1 MHLRLFKL
9 MIFNPKLLIE
19 FLGIIYITIYRA
31 LIVRFLRGF
40 MLSYPKDIK
49 NIANQIPI
57 YKKNINVR
65 KSKIKHNLRRL
76 KLASGFMDIDQ
87 NPNWKKIF
95 PSHEQYVSL
104 HRWNWLLWSASDPNS
119 LINHEHGF
127 ALVRSYLNEMGT
139 LPKSAASESYTVGE
153 RISNICLF
161 SREKSSNWNN
171 IPEDI
176 QIAIKQKIGFLSRRL
191 EILPKLTG
199 NHIINNARALMLAG
213 HSCNEILTIR
223 LSRELLKKYLPV
235 LIDNKG
241 FLREGSSHYQFLFC
255 RWLLEIRFVCEE
267 MGDYETLDVIKKYL
281 PNVLKACD
289 FFTINKKI
297 PLLGDISPDCEP
309 SWLSELSNSAI
320 AQFNEDVK
328 SKNNVDVIDKKNANW
343 SNLFRDFKSDSSILW
358 HKGDDNNEI
367 WKNGNE
373 WFRLD
378 YQGWSAIWHVE
389 NPSGPAIA
397 SHAHDDL
404 GSFVLYKDNEEVII
418 DPGRFNYER
427 NVFSDY
433 SKSANAHSALLVNN
447 NSAILSKRENKLPQN
462 FRKAHTS
469 IDFKKLNDSCE
480 VIIKHDG
487 FKRVSN
493 KIGSHI
499 RKFIFT
505 SKNIIIEDVIEGSGE
520 YMIDICFQKKIS
532 SDYDIKVMTDKKVS
546 EKIYQGSINPV
557 FGWYFPSF
565 GEKIVST
572 TKKISINC
580 LLPTKLSFKIE
591 KKSN

>member
-1 MHLRLFKL
+1 MHIRLFKL

-19 FLGIIYITIYRA
+19 LLGIIYITIYRA

-65 KSKIKHNLRRL
+65 ESKINHNLTRL

-87 NPNWKKIF
+87 DLNWKKIF

-119 LINHEHGF
+119 FINHEHGMD
-127 ALVRSYLNEMGT
+127 LVRSYLNEMGT
-139 LPKSAASESYTVGE
+139 LPKSSASESYSVGE

-161 SREKSSNWNN
+161 SREKSSNWNH

-176 QIAIKQKIGFLSRRL
+176 QDALKQKTGFLSRRL

-199 NHIINNARALMLAG
+199 NHIINNARALMLVG
-213 HSCNEILTIR
+213 HSCNEILTIK

-267 MGDYETLDVIKKYL
+267 MGDYESLDVLKKYL

-289 FFTINKKI
+289 FFIINKKI

-309 SWLSELSNSAI
+309 SWLSGLSNSAI
-320 AQFNEDVK
+320 AQFNK
-328 SKNNVDVIDKKNANW
+328 GIKTKNNLGFIDNKNANL
-343 SNLFRDFKSDSSILW
+343 SNLFRDFRSDGSILW
-358 HKGDDNNEI
+358 DKEDDNNEI

-389 NPSGPAIA
+389 KPLGPAIA

-427 NVFSDY
+427 NIFGDY
-433 SKSANAHSALLVNN
+433 GKSANAHSALLVNN
-447 NSAILSKRENKLPQN
+447 SSAILSKRENKLPQN
-462 FRKAHTS
+462 YRKAHTS
-469 IDFKKLNDSCE
+469 INFKKLNDSCE

-487 FKRVSN
+487 FKRLSN
-493 KIGSHI
+493 KIGSHK

-505 SKNIIIEDVIEGSGE
+505 SKNVSIEDVIEGSGE
-520 YMIDICFQKKIS
+520 YMIDVFFQKKIS
-532 SDYDIKVMTDKKVS
+532 SDYDIKVMTDKEVS

-557 FGWYFPSF
+557 FGWHFPSF
-565 GEKIVST
+565 GEKIVAT
-572 TKKISINC
+572 TQKISINC
-580 LLPTKLSFKIE
+580 FLPTKLSFKIE